1 MQQAFILL
9 LAPFV
14 ALVAIELTHPPPAG
28 ANVADAGSIC
38 EDLESCDIPPDVA
51 SNDKSEEKKAK
62 AKAKAK
68 APCAKK
74 IQEQQRE
81 IAEELRKIK
90 DQLRSKKK
98 KD

>member
-51 SNDKSEEKKAK
+51 SNDKSEEKKP
-62 AKAKAK
+62 K

>member
-9 LAPFV
+9 LAPFL

-28 ANVADAGSIC
+28 ANVTDAGSIC
-38 EDLESCDIPPDVA
+38 EDPESCDIPPDVA
-51 SNDKSEEKKAK
+51 SNDKSEKKRPK
-62 AKAKAK
+62 T
-68 APCAKK
+68 PCAKK